1 MLQVIGPAFGRT
13 GTLSFKTALD
23 ELGFG
28 PTYHMVEVYEND
40 HLDAWTTAI
49 NGGALD
55 IDGIFGNY
63 HSTVDWPACS
73 FWKQLK
79 AANPEAKVV
88 LTRRD
93 PDAWFASMTDTIF
106 QSLTTDHPDPRRTA
120 WRAQLRK
127 LIFEQ
132 TFANNLDR
140 QSACAALRAHEAHVI
155 ASVSPDE
162 LLVFDVA
169 EGWEPLC
176 TFLGVPVPNMP
187 FPRTNSTA
195 EFREQAGLDPY
206 AE

>member
-63 HSTVDWPACS
+63 HSTVD
-73 FWKQLK
+73 
-79 AANPEAKVV
+79 
-88 LTRRD
+88 
-93 PDAWFASMTDTIF
+93 TIF
-106 QSLTTDHPDPRRTA
+106 QSLTTEHPDPRRTA